1 MPNIYIYLNS
11 NTGIGTLKYCKKT
24 YDCGVDPDYN
34 YPEDSTLD
42 GRKEKKHHSNEYDV
56 DMPWAVLWD
65 GTDGIYFHEADSLSG
80 SAGCIHL
87 LEGDAED
94 FYNSVQGR
102 PRILFKWVDD

>member
-1 MPNIYIYLNS
+1 MPNIYINLNRY
-11 NTGIGTLKYCKKT
+11 NGIGTLKYGNKI
-24 YDCGVDPDYN
+24 YDCWWDPDYN

-42 GRKEKKHHSNEYDV
+42 GRKEKVHHSREYDV
-56 DMPWAVLWD
+56 DMYWAVLWD

-94 FYNSVQGR
+94 FYYSVKGR
-102 PRILFKWVDD
+102 PRILFKWID